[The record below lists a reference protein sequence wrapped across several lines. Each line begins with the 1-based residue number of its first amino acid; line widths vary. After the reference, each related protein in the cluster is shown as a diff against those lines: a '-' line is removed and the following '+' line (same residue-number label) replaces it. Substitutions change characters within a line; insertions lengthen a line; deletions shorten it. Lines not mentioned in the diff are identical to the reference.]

1 MNIKETKGITL
12 VALVLTVMLVIL
24 VAGISFQE
32 GGNVIKQTE
41 LEGLRTN
48 MLLMQAKSKEYVEKA
63 IFNMG
68 IDPDDTKKEEARNKI
83 YVDEAKLEKAE
94 KIPSKFNI
102 GDNEICYWITE
113 EALNSWGLNEVKLS
127 EDERYLIKFD
137 ETNETAEVYATKGFD
152 GKYSLTDINQ
162 IEL

>member
-1 MNIKETKGITL
+1 MT
-12 VALVLTVMLVIL
+12 
-24 VAGISFQE
+24 
-32 GGNVIKQTE
+32 
-41 LEGLRTN
+41 
-48 MLLMQAKSKEYVEKA
+48 
-63 IFNMG
+63 
-68 IDPDDTKKEEARNKI
+68 RNKI

-127 EDERYLIKFD
+127 EDER
-137 ETNETAEVYATKGFD
+137 NETAEVYYTKGFD